1 MAVGRKPDR
10 NKNVLECRRQYE
22 KVLIA
27 IMVLLAVAAVPSFA
41 QKIKIGVSIPTADH
55 GWTGGINYYAQ
66 KAIKDWQAKDKN
78 IEFYLVT
85 ADSPAKQVNDVEDL
99 MVKGIDALVILAH
112 DSAPLTPVVKKA
124 YEKGIYVVSVDVGS
138 PRKYRMSTSQV
149 TTPAWV
155 VSPPNGSVKRLEE
168 RVTSSSSKAFPA
180 SSTAS
185 VSILLRRSWPRSTLA
200 SRFWIR
206 NLRIGTPKK
215 GSRL

>member
-124 YEKGIYVVSVDVGS
+124 YEKGYLCS
-138 PRKYRMSTSQV
+138 Y
-149 TTPAWV
+149 
-155 VSPPNGSVKRLEE
+155 
-168 RVTSSSSKAFPA
+168 
-180 SSTAS
+180 
-185 VSILLRRSWPRSTLA
+185 RSTWA
-200 SRFWIR
+200 HR
-206 NLRIGTPKK
+206 
-215 GSRL
+215 GSTGCLHRR